1 MRWVL
6 SVLQARQGAA
16 KTACKCC
23 VTESV
28 LSNIRLCSWG
38 GSFVR
43 KGLAGSHAVLERIV
57 VGETGP
63 GRERAGSDLSG
74 EGLAVIASVL
84 LPDTSG
90 SHPEICCSPCLG
102 GC

>member
-1 MRWVL
+1 M
-6 SVLQARQGAA
+6 
-16 KTACKCC
+16 
-23 VTESV
+23 
-28 LSNIRLCSWG
+28 
-38 GSFVR
+38 R
-43 KGLAGSHAVLERIV
+43 KGLAGSHAVLERIG

-63 GRERAGSDLSG
+63 VRERSVSDLCR